1 MTQRPAT
8 VNFRLYPG
16 ATFSEV
22 TSLLD
27 SAGVPV
33 DLSGRTALMHIRRDP
48 DDPAPVFE
56 LSTTN
61 GGIVL
66 DAQGGISL
74 NIAATATSPALTPP
88 VDSHG
93 EVWYHDLLLTDPD
106 TSVID
111 RLYQGVVI
119 VLPGVTRP
127 AAAP

>member
-22 TSLLD
+22 TTLLD
-27 SAGVPV
+27 SAGAPV

-48 DDPAPVFE
+48 EPVFE

-88 VDSHG
+88 IDTYG
-93 EVWYHDLLLTDPD
+93 EVWYHDLLITTPD
-106 TSVID
+106 TSVVD
-111 RLYQGVVI
+111 RLYQGVLI
-119 VLPGVTRP
+119 VLPGMTHP
-127 AAAP
+127 AATP